1 MTLMAWVRIEIHEPS
16 DRDGFEHIPI
26 ALEAAAQA
34 AHRLED
40 NGERMGLL
48 AFSTDEFQT
57 LLEPVNVSMETPDA
71 SNPERIVARVMFR
84 AYNKERVDAMPDERD
99 PPDLRPA

>member
-1 MTLMAWVRIEIHEPS
+1 MAWVRIEIHEPS

-40 NGERMGLL
+40 NGEKMGLL

-57 LLEPVNVSMETPDA
+57 LLEPVNISMETQDA
-71 SNPERIVARVMFR
+71 SNPDRIVAQVMFR